1 MTTDL
6 TFPTVHLNGTSRKML
21 AEGYQAAY
29 VKLQDAIRSFAEIEM
44 NGRDYYPQG
53 SDAYPKART
62 ERDMQLANLRSVRD
76 YLEAHLIH
84 LGE

>member
-1 MTTDL
+1 MSTDL

-21 AEGYQAAY
+21 AEGYQSAY
-29 VKLQDAIRSFAEIEM
+29 SKLIEFRNAFRSIEF
-44 NGRDYYPQG
+44 NARDYYVQ
-53 SDAYPKART
+53 SNTAFAEART
-62 ERDMQLANLRSVRD
+62 DRDIMEHKIGSLIQ